1 MQLLG
6 EFFGFFL
13 DLCYRILSDYG
24 WAIILFTLITKII
37 MLPVSIIVQLNS
49 IKMVRLYP
57 DLNRI
62 KAKYLGNKDMISEEQ
77 YKLYQREK
85 YHPILDLVS
94 VLVQL
99 VLLMGVVE
107 GIYSLI
113 ERGNEMVWFGIN
125 LGAVPSQAMGITL
138 IIPIVAALSAFAMCA
153 TQNASNVL
161 QSEQGFANKAITLTI
176 SVGLS
181 LYLGLFVPAGVG
193 LYWIASNLMSI
204 ALMYILN
211 AWFDPKKYI
220 DYDALEQSRE
230 ELKKA
235 TELMDAVKQE
245 KSAEEKVKEKADY
258 KRFLKYGP
266 MQLVFYSEKNGFYKY
281 FKGVIEVILKKT
293 DIDIHYITSD
303 YNDAVFQ
310 IENEH
315 FHTYY
320 IGENRLIVL
329 MMKIDADMVVM
340 TTPDLQKY
348 HIKKSMIR
356 DDVEYVYIDHGIG
369 SINLMLRPHA
379 LDAFDTVFASNDVA
393 KRELLAQEKTYG
405 LKPRRII
412 DYGYDLIDNMIA
424 SYEASQN
431 SKISNNSKPMIL
443 IAPSWQDDNILDIC
457 ADELIGSLLGHDYR
471 VIVRPHPQY
480 VRHCEGK
487 LLALKDRFSSNAD
500 FELQMDFSSN
510 STVYDADVMVTDWSS
525 IAYEYTFTTL
535 KPVLYINT
543 PMKVM
548 NPDYEE
554 IGVVPMDIEVR
565 DKLGKSLNLTEVA
578 KAADAVEELLHNK
591 EFDRESLEKLR
602 NEYMF
607 NVGSSAQVGAKYIIN
622 RLIERSKE

>member
-211 AWFDPKKYI
+211 AWFNPKKYI

-245 KSAEEKVKEKADY
+245 KSAEEKAKEKADY

-591 EFDRESLEKLR
+591 EFDKESLEKLR

>member
-211 AWFDPKKYI
+211 AWFNPKKYI

-245 KSAEEKVKEKADY
+245 KSAEEKAKEKADY